1 MVFYSIR
8 NSIKRI
14 EHHLMTVHS
23 VYNDTGFR
31 SSSNGIQW
39 SQSSLVLYTYISKMS
54 DFGVKL
60 HKILTLKKSNWLN
73 LSIKESH

>member
-1 MVFYSIR
+1 MILTP
-8 NSIKRI
+8 NC
-14 EHHLMTVHS
+14 
-23 VYNDTGFR
+23 TGFR
-31 SSSNGIQW
+31 ASSSGIQW
-39 SQSSLVLYTYISKMS
+39 SQSSLFHYTYISKMS

>member
-1 MVFYSIR
+1 MILTPNY
-8 NSIKRI
+8 
-14 EHHLMTVHS
+14 
-23 VYNDTGFR
+23 TGFR

-60 HKILTLKKSNWLN
+60 HKILTLKKLN
-73 LSIKESH
+73 LAEFVH

>member
-1 MVFYSIR
+1 MILTPNYA
-8 NSIKRI
+8 
-14 EHHLMTVHS
+14 
-23 VYNDTGFR
+23 GFR

-60 HKILTLKKSNWLN
+60 HKILTLKKVKLA
-73 LSIKESH
+73 EFVH